1 MESKNTSRELENGVD
16 QSLPLNSTNS
26 LAANDQG
33 GSSRGA
39 WDNKVQYMFMVI
51 SYAVGL
57 GNVWR
62 FPYLCQKHG
71 GGAFLIPYL
80 IMLFA
85 EGMPL
90 LYLELAI
97 GQKFQK
103 GSIGVWNAIHPYL
116 GGIGI
121 ASAVVS
127 LLLAIY
133 YNAIITWCFFY
144 LFNSFQK
151 NLPWEKCPM
160 IGNVTVEECEL
171 SGPSSYYWYREALNI
186 SPSIDVSEGV
196 NWKIFGC
203 FCFAWIVVYA
213 CVCRGIQ
220 SSGKVV
226 YFTATF
232 PYLVLTAFLI
242 RGLTLKGSGT
252 GISYMFTPKL
262 ERLKDP
268 LVWLD
273 AAAQIFYSFG
283 LAFGGLIAFASYNK
297 PNNNCQTDAIVVSIC
312 NWLTAIYAC
321 LVIFSILG
329 YKATLMFEHCLSLNA
344 NKIMKYFPQINMTQY
359 EGQVIDYA
367 VLGIP
372 ADKLQELKLQTCDL
386 QQDLNKAASGTGL
399 AFIVF
404 AQAVVEFGPSSPF
417 WSFIFFLMLLAL
429 GLGTELATLEGVATS
444 IRDSSPFEWTKKT
457 WKLSAEGTGLAFI
470 VFTQA
475 ILEFGSSAP
484 FWSIIFFLM
493 LLALGLGTEF
503 ATIEGVATSLR
514 DVAPFEWM
522 KKRWLLSG
530 VLCLFSFLVGIVFT
544 LNSGAY
550 WVELFDFFS
559 GTFALMI
566 VAFLEILAVAYKYG
580 INNFCNDVYGMIGIR
595 PNIVWRVLWKFV
607 APALILI
614 LLVSTIIMKFIDPVT
629 YKAYSKTEATLY
641 DQQYPLFASLIA
653 GLLVLLPIIW
663 LPGIACTRRFGM
675 FRYEPETAPI
685 GMEGIISSRTAFV
698 DVTDNSSECTANGR
712 KSVLHTTSDGTRL
725 AKPRS
730 GENFV

>member
-1 MESKNTSRELENGVD
+1 MGKEKGPKELEHGIEL
-16 QSLPLNSTNS
+16 SLPLNSTMSITTTAEPTPADPN
-26 LAANDQG
+26 
-33 GSSRGA
+33 RGA

-80 IMLFA
+80 IMLFV

-144 LFNSFQK
+144 MFNSFQK
-151 NLPWEKCPM
+151 DLPWKECPT
-160 IGNVTVEECEL
+160 ITVDNVTMPVEECDL
-171 SGPSSYYWYREALNI
+171 AGPSSYYWYRETLNI
-186 SPSIDVSEGV
+186 SSGIDVTEAV
-196 NWKIFGC
+196 NLKIFGC
-203 FCFAWIVVYA
+203 FVFAWLVVYC
-213 CVCRGIQ
+213 CVCRGIK

-242 RGLTLKGSGT
+242 RGITLKGATSGIT
-252 GISYMFTPKL
+252 YMFTPNIS
-262 ERLKDP
+262 RLKDP

-283 LAFGGLIAFASYNK
+283 LAFGGLIAFASYN
-297 PNNNCQTDAIVVSIC
+297 NQSNNCQKDAIVVSIC

-329 YKATLMFEHCLSLNA
+329 YKATLMFEHCLEHNA
-344 NKIMKYFPQINMTQY
+344 KLIMVKFPAINMTKY
-359 EGQVIDYA
+359 ANEAVDYST
-367 VLGIP
+367 LGIP
-372 ADKLQELKLQTCDL
+372 SEALQKLNLRTCNLQD
-386 QQDLNKAASGTGL
+386 DLNNAASGTGL

-404 AQAVVEFGPSSPF
+404 AQAIVEFGASSPF

-429 GLGTELATLEGVATS
+429 GLGTEFATLEGVATS
-444 IRDSSPFEWTKKT
+444 
-457 WKLSAEGTGLAFI
+457 LC
-470 VFTQA
+470 
-475 ILEFGSSAP
+475 
-484 FWSIIFFLM
+484 
-493 LLALGLGTEF
+493 
-503 ATIEGVATSLR
+503 
-514 DVAPFEWM
+514 DVAPYNWM
-522 KKRWLLSG
+522 KKRWQLAG
-530 VLCLFSFLVGIVFT
+530 ALCLFSFAVGIVFT
-544 LNSGAY
+544 FNSGAY

-566 VAFLEILAVAYKYG
+566 VALLEIVAVAYKYG
-580 INNFCNDVYGMIGIR
+580 INNFCNDIYSMIGIR
-595 PNIVWRVLWKFV
+595 PNIYWRVIWKFV
-607 APALILI
+607 SPALILI
-614 LLVSTIIMKFIDPVT
+614 LLIATVITKFIDPVT
-629 YKAYSKTEATLY
+629 YRAYDKNKAMLVDAY
-641 DQQYPLFASLIA
+641 YPWFASIVA
-653 GLLVLLPIIW
+653 ICLVVIPIIW
-663 LPGIACTRRFGM
+663 LPGIACSRRFGM

-685 GMEGIISSRTAFV
+685 DMDGIISSRTAFV
-698 DVTDNSSECTANGR
+698 EVTDNGNPTESTSIR
-712 KSVLHTTSDGTRL
+712 KSTVHATSAGTRL
-725 AKPRS
+725 AKPN

>member
-1 MESKNTSRELENGVD
+1 MESKNLSTEYENGVE
-16 QSLPLNSTNS
+16 QSLPLNSTTS
-26 LAANDQG
+26 LATNAPEE
-33 GSSRGA
+33 SSRGA
-39 WDNKVQYMFMVI
+39 WDNKIQYMFMVI

-80 IMLFA
+80 VMLFA

-151 NLPWEKCPM
+151 NLPWEKCPYD
-160 IGNVTVEECEL
+160 GNVTVEECDIA
-171 SGPSSYYWYREALNI
+171 GPSSYYWYREALNI
-186 SPSIDVSEGV
+186 SPSIEISEGI

-203 FCFAWIVVYA
+203 FVFAWLVVYC

-220 SSGKVV
+220 SSG
-226 YFTATF
+226 
-232 PYLVLTAFLI
+232 
-242 RGLTLKGSGT
+242 
-252 GISYMFTPKL
+252 KL

-297 PNNNCQTDAIVVSIC
+297 PTNNCQTDAIVVSIC

-344 NKIMKYFPQINMTQY
+344 IKITKYFPHINMTEY
-359 EGQVIDYA
+359 AGEAVDYTT
-367 VLGIP
+367 LGIP
-372 ADKLQELKLQTCDL
+372 SDKLKDLALIKCDL
-386 QQDLNKAASGTGL
+386 QEDLNKAASGTGL

-404 AQAVVEFGPSSPF
+404 AQAIVEFGPSSPF

-429 GLGTELATLEGVATS
+429 GLGTEFATLEGIATS
-444 IRDSSPFEWTKKT
+444 IRDSSPYQWTKTK
-457 WKLSAEGTGLAFI
+457 WKLSGKFLAAEGTGLAFI

-475 ILEFGSSAP
+475 ILEFGDSAP

-530 VLCLFSFLVGIVFT
+530 VLCLFSFVVGIVFT

-566 VAFLEILAVAYKYG
+566 VALLEILAVSYKYG
-580 INNFCNDVYGMIGIR
+580 INNFCNDVYGMIGKR
-595 PNIVWRVLWKFV
+595 PNIIWRVLWKFI

-629 YKAYSKTEATLY
+629 YKAYNKNEAALY
-641 DQQYPLFASLIA
+641 DMQYPLFASLIA
-653 GLLVLLPIIW
+653 GFLVLLPIVW
-663 LPGIACTRRFGM
+663 LPGIALTRRFGM

-698 DVTDNSSECTANGR
+698 DVTDNASECTNGR
-712 KSVLHTTSDGTRL
+712 KSVIHATSDGTRL

>member
-1 MESKNTSRELENGVD
+1 MESKNLSTEYENGVE
-16 QSLPLNSTNS
+16 QSLPLNSTTS
-26 LAANDQG
+26 LATNAPEE
-33 GSSRGA
+33 SSRGA
-39 WDNKVQYMFMVI
+39 WDNKIQYMFMVI

-80 IMLFA
+80 VMLFA

-103 GSIGVWNAIHPYL
+103 GSIGVWNAIHPFL

-151 NLPWEKCPM
+151 NLPWEKCPYD
-160 IGNVTVEECEL
+160 GNVTVEECDIA
-171 SGPSSYYWYREALNI
+171 GPSSYYWYREALDI
-186 SPSIDVSEGV
+186 SPSIDISEGI

-203 FCFAWIVVYA
+203 FVFAWLVVYC

-232 PYLVLTAFLI
+232 PYIVLTAFLI

-297 PNNNCQTDAIVVSIC
+297 PTNNCQNDAILVSIC

-329 YKATLMFEHCLSLNA
+329 YKATLMFEHCLSNNA
-344 NKIMKYFPQINMTQY
+344 IKITKYFPHINMTEYADQA
-359 EGQVIDYA
+359 VDYTTI
-367 VLGIP
+367 GIP
-372 ADKLQELKLQTCDL
+372 SDKLKDLALVKCDL
-386 QQDLNKAASGTGL
+386 QEDLNKAASGTGL

-404 AQAVVEFGPSSPF
+404 AQAIVEFGPSSPF

-429 GLGTELATLEGVATS
+429 GLGTEFATLEGIATS
-444 IRDSSPFEWTKKT
+444 IRDSSPYEWTKTK
-457 WKLSAEGTGLAFI
+457 WK
-470 VFTQA
+470 
-475 ILEFGSSAP
+475 
-484 FWSIIFFLM
+484 
-493 LLALGLGTEF
+493 
-503 ATIEGVATSLR
+503 
-514 DVAPFEWM
+514 
-522 KKRWLLSG
+522 LSG
-530 VLCLFSFLVGIVFT
+530 VLCLFSFVVGIVFT

-566 VAFLEILAVAYKYG
+566 VAFLEIVAVSYKYG
-580 INNFCNDVYGMIGIR
+580 INNFCNDVYGMIGKR
-595 PNIVWRVLWKFV
+595 PNIIWRVLWKFI

-629 YKAYSKTEATLY
+629 YKAYNKNEATLY
-641 DQQYPLFASLIA
+641 DMQYPLFASLIA
-653 GLLVLLPIIW
+653 GFLVLLPIVW
-663 LPGIACTRRFGM
+663 LPGIALTRRFGM

-698 DVTDNSSECTANGR
+698 DVTDNASESTNGR
-712 KSVLHTTSDGTRL
+712 KSVIHATSDGTRL

-730 GENFV
+730 GENFNFKHSYEKQCRNKDAEIITAQCQKF

>member
-1 MESKNTSRELENGVD
+1 MESKNLSTEYENGVE
-16 QSLPLNSTNS
+16 QSLPLNSTTS
-26 LAANDQG
+26 LATNAPEE
-33 GSSRGA
+33 SSRGA
-39 WDNKVQYMFMVI
+39 WDNKIQYMFMVI

-80 IMLFA
+80 VMLFA

-151 NLPWEKCPM
+151 NLPWEKCPYD
-160 IGNVTVEECEL
+160 GNVTVEECDIA
-171 SGPSSYYWYREALNI
+171 GPSSYYWYREALNI
-186 SPSIDVSEGV
+186 SPSIEISEGI

-203 FCFAWIVVYA
+203 FVFAWLVVYC

-220 SSGKVV
+220 SSG
-226 YFTATF
+226 
-232 PYLVLTAFLI
+232 
-242 RGLTLKGSGT
+242 
-252 GISYMFTPKL
+252 KL

-297 PNNNCQTDAIVVSIC
+297 PTNNCQTDAIVVSIC

-344 NKIMKYFPQINMTQY
+344 IKITKYFPHINMTEY
-359 EGQVIDYA
+359 AGEAVDYTT
-367 VLGIP
+367 LGIP
-372 ADKLQELKLQTCDL
+372 SDKLKDLALIKCDL
-386 QQDLNKAASGTGL
+386 QEDLNKVSLKPHQEQVWLLLSLLRQLLNLVRPHPFGRSSSSSCFLHSVLAPNLLHSRESLHRSEIPLLISGQRRSGSCL
-399 AFIVF
+399 A
-404 AQAVVEFGPSSPF
+404 
-417 WSFIFFLMLLAL
+417 
-429 GLGTELATLEGVATS
+429 
-444 IRDSSPFEWTKKT
+444 
-457 WKLSAEGTGLAFI
+457 AEGTGLAFI

-475 ILEFGSSAP
+475 ILEFGDSAP

-530 VLCLFSFLVGIVFT
+530 VLCLFSFVVGIVFT

-566 VAFLEILAVAYKYG
+566 VALLEILAVSYKYG
-580 INNFCNDVYGMIGIR
+580 INNFCNDVYGMIGKR
-595 PNIVWRVLWKFV
+595 PNIIWRVLWKFI

-629 YKAYSKTEATLY
+629 YKAYNKNEAALY
-641 DQQYPLFASLIA
+641 DMQYPLFASLIA
-653 GLLVLLPIIW
+653 GFLVLLPIVW
-663 LPGIACTRRFGM
+663 LPGIALTRRFGM

-698 DVTDNSSECTANGR
+698 DVTDNASECTNGR
-712 KSVLHTTSDGTRL
+712 KSVIHATSDGTRL